1 MRITTLA
8 TLLASCSIAACG
20 DDPYA
25 PDAARAAGGG
35 RVPSAHPALPDE
47 PPAKLPEAHFSGVV
61 RLRGTFAS
69 RTDGTVFVSVKPE
82 GLPAPIFT
90 AGYAVAE
97 AKADG
102 GELLISFELT
112 DANAIGGLVPGPM
125 DIEAYLDPDGVVESK
140 EPETKIRQ
148 RFPVQNGASGIEL
161 VLEGK

>member
-8 TLLASCSIAACG
+8 TLLASCSILACG
-20 DDPYA
+20 EDPYA
-25 PDAARAAGGG
+25 PDAARAAGRGNPAG
-35 RVPSAHPALPDE
+35 SHPAVPHE
-47 PPAKLPEAHFSGVV
+47 SPAKLPEAHFSGVV

-82 GLPAPIFT
+82 GLPAPLFT
-90 AGYAVAE
+90 TRYAVVDAIAE
-97 AKADG
+97 S
-102 GELLISFELT
+102 GELVIPFELT

-125 DIEAYLDPDGVVESK
+125 DIEAYLDPDGIVESK

-161 VLEGK
+161 VLEGT